1 MCDVL
6 VVSEMPMETHAVDQ
20 VARVLH
26 ACGDHDR
33 RMYRAMN
40 RIIWF
45 TNSRGTDTM
54 RGEAGCVIM
63 EEVRQREQVQP
74 HNQNLKPYLRKT
86 SRPCTCA
93 HQ

>member
-1 MCDVL
+1 
-6 VVSEMPMETHAVDQ
+6 
-20 VARVLH
+20 
-26 ACGDHDR
+26 
-33 RMYRAMN
+33 MN

-45 TNSRGTDTM
+45 TNSRGTDRM